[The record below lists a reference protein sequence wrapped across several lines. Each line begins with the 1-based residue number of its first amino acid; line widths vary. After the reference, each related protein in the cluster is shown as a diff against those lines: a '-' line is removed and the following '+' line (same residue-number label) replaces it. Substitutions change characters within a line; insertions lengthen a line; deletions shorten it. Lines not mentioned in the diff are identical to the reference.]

1 MNTILKRNRIGLI
14 DGPPGTGKTTFAQWA
29 AERCG
34 RPSAVAAMPENPAPN
49 DFLRVSIVAVTGHNP
64 SGHNKTEM
72 EAELVAALAD
82 WQGLL
87 ILDEIQNVGL
97 RGLDRGSLHPRHRLA
112 RGSRCC
118 SSAGAPGKTVRENE
132 PLSDPHPAAPV
143 LQTPRRRGPVHHR
156 PRHRRTAHRRLRQRH
171 PLCRR
176 PVRQGHPAS
185 LGRPHRNAAGLGS
198 RRGQPGRPDDAI
210 ISITEG
216 ENEAPHDSTSPTTK
230 PHADSH
236 SKPSW
241 TPWTCPPPSES
252 WRRPTRNP
260 ATRSQVRSAAASAR

>member
-1 MNTILKRNRIGLI
+1 MTKQTPQQRAKNDRPDLTNLVLPPRLELDHPLVKTPSFRAAQSCMNTILKRNRIGLL

-72 EAELVAALAD
+72 EAELIAALAD

-97 RGLDRGSLHPRHRLA
+97 RGLTEARYIHDMTRPRFSMLLV
-112 RGSRCC
+112 GW
-118 SSAGAPGKTVRENE
+118 GAGKTVRENE
-132 PLSDPHPAAPV
+132 PLSD
-143 LQTPRRRGPVHHR
+143 RI
-156 PRHRRTAHRRLRQRH
+156 RQRRYFK
-171 PLCRR
+171 PLEGEDLFTTIRAIDERLDRVSDNVLRYADDRYAKGILRR
-176 PVRQGHPAS
+176 WVALIETLQDWEVDKAS
-185 LGRPHRNAAGLGS
+185 KTDLT
-198 RRGQPGRPDDAI
+198 DAI

-216 ENEAPHDSTSPTTK
+216 ED
-230 PHADSH
+230 D
-236 SKPSW
+236 
-241 TPWTCPPPSES
+241 
-252 WRRPTRNP
+252 
-260 ATRSQVRSAAASAR
+260 AA